1 MTDGL
6 CGNAEA
12 IVCMDNGCRI
22 PFFLEEARRMLRG
35 SLREK
40 AVPKGAACPY
50 TDFVLFML

>member
-40 AVPKGAACPY
+40 VVPKGAACPY